1 LHAFDVMSSRTPPS
15 VPPLDEVEL
24 PDDALPDEVLPDD
37 DAPDDDADEE
47 VPPLLVVELLD
58 VAPDPL

>member
-1 LHAFDVMSSRTPPS
+1 

-47 VPPLLVVELLD
+47 VPPLLVAELLD